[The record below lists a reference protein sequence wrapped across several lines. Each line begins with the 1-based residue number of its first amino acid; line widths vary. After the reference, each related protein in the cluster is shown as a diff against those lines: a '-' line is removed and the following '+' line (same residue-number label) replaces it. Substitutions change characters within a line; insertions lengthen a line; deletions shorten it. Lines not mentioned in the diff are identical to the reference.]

1 MVTYITGRDPTNN
14 LNQKKEESMAKSNF
28 ELYSK
33 IKATRNTVKDSLFI
47 IKQSYEDRID
57 RTDEVKALEDLEKAL
72 SAQLRGLKYEQSK
85 LQSRY

>member
-14 LNQKKEESMAKSNF
+14 LNQKKEESMANFNF

-47 IKQSYEDRID
+47 IKQSHEDRID
-57 RTDEVKALEDLEKAL
+57 RTAEVKALEDLEKAL
-72 SAQLRGLKYEQSK
+72 SAQLRGLKYE
-85 LQSRY
+85 

>member
-47 IKQSYEDRID
+47 IKQSHEDRID
-57 RTDEVKALEDLEKAL
+57 RTAEVKALEDLEKAL
-72 SAQLRGLKYEQSK
+72 SEQLRRLKYE
-85 LQSRY
+85 